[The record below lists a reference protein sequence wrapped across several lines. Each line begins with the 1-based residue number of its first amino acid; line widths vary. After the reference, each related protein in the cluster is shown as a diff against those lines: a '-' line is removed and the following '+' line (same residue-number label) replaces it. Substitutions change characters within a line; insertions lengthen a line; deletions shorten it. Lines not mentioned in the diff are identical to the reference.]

1 MNPADPPSSD
11 PELGQYWQPRY
22 WPIWL
27 GVACLR
33 LLARLPYRLQ
43 MACGRG
49 LGRLLYLVL
58 GRRRR
63 VAKTN
68 LALCFPATSEVERA
82 AILRRHFQSLGLTAV
97 EHGLAWWGS
106 DQQIRSLVEFRGVEH
121 LNQALAS
128 GRGVVLL
135 TGHFGCQEIAGR
147 VVALDFPLTAG
158 LYRPSRNP
166 LIDALLKRARRRS
179 ARLLIP
185 KDNMRAMIRALR
197 QGYMI
202 YYAADQSHRRAYSA
216 LVPFFGEPA
225 MTNVALGEIARLGR
239 AAIVPFLPMR
249 RADGSGYILEVL
261 PELAGITGA
270 NPEEDALNINALLEA
285 HIRKAPEQYYWIHR
299 RFKGRPEPWPDP
311 YRT

>member
-1 MNPADPPSSD
+1 MNKADPPSGD
-11 PELGQYWQPRY
+11 PSLGRYWQPRY

-33 LLARLPYRLQ
+33 LLALLPYRLQ
-43 MACGRG
+43 MACGRA

-63 VAKTN
+63 VAETN
-68 LALCFPATSEVERA
+68 LRLCFPSLPDAQRRS
-82 AILRRHFQSLGLTAV
+82 ILRRHFQSLGLTAV
-97 EHGLAWWGS
+97 EHGLGWWAS
-106 DQQIRSLVEFRGVEH
+106 DDQIRSLVEFRGAEH
-121 LNQALAS
+121 LKQALAS

-147 VVALDFPLTAG
+147 AVGLDFPHTAG

-166 LIDALLKRARRRS
+166 LIDGLLMRTRRR
-179 ARLLIP
+179 AAKLLIP
-185 KDNMRAMIRALR
+185 KTNMRAMIRALR
-197 QGYMI
+197 QGYMV

-239 AAIVPFLPMR
+239 AAILPFLPLR
-249 RADGSGYILEVL
+249 RPDGSGYIMQIL
-261 PELAGITGA
+261 PELTGITGA
-270 NPEEDALNINALLEA
+270 DPETEARRVNALLEA
-285 HIRKAPEQYYWIHR
+285 HILAAPEQYYWIHR
-299 RFKGRPEPWPDP
+299 RFKGRPDPWPDP
-311 YRT
+311 YGP